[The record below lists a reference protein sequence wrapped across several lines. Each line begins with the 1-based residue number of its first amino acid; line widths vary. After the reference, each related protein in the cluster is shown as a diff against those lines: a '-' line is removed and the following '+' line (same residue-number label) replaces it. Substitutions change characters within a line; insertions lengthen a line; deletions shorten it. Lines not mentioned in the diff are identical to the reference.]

1 LEVVAGFLAAGVDL
15 AEVFFTMGFGA
26 FFALA
31 ALTGGLGA
39 AALGLTLD
47 LTGAAGFALGA
58 GLAGLVFEGDLAAA
72 LGAGLADGAGF
83 LGEFLDLPVLAI
95 TLGLAFDGGALAP
108 LGAGLAGDFLAVTFL
123 AGAGADLAA
132 GFLPVV
138 LGFAGINFDG

>member
-1 LEVVAGFLAAGVDL
+1 
-15 AEVFFTMGFGA
+15 MGFGA

-83 LGEFLDLPVLAI
+83 LGEFLDLPALAI
-95 TLGLAFDGGALAP
+95 TLGLAFDGGALAA

-138 LGFAGINFDG
+138 LDFAGINFDG